1 MEVVG
6 KISSFLS
13 QILLKRSEKREYQT
27 IQTWDMKFLYCWNDM
42 GKSTSFLHF
51 EFLRILKI
59 SLTRQVKS
67 IWELFFGKVIGKTKF
82 FCALYLFIWLER
94 YEHQFQSTKKKKW
107 SPTSTRKVYVK
118 TFVGRRQIY
127 VFGVKQKSVQ
137 IPKDVMS

>member
-1 MEVVG
+1 MDVIG
-6 KISSFLS
+6 KTSSFLS
-13 QILLKRSEKREYQT
+13 QILLKRSEKSEYQT
-27 IQTWDMKFLYCWNDM
+27 IQTWDMKFLCCWNDM
-42 GKSTSFLHF
+42 GKSASFPHF

-94 YEHQFQSTKKKKW
+94 YEHQFQSTKKTW

-118 TFVGRRQIY
+118 TFIGRRQIY
-127 VFGVKQKSVQ
+127 VLSVKQKSVQ
-137 IPKDVMS
+137 TPKDVMS